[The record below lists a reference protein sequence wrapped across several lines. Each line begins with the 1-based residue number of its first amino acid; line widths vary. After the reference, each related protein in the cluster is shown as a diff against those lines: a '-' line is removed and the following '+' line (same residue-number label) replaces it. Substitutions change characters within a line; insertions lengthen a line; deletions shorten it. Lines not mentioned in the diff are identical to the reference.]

1 MLLSCENFLLSQER
15 RPPTF
20 RCLVMNCEERL
31 SEASGTFHL
40 EIRFGHAKT
49 CLRLSIL
56 GQPGP
61 FFSGRICAGS
71 SIFHHTRSEGETKVR
86 LFAILPDRAFDFFGL
101 SEQLSIFLH
110 KKLLAV
116 GSFMK

>member
-1 MLLSCENFLLSQER
+1 MLSYELREH
-15 RPPTF
+15 
-20 RCLVMNCEERL
+20 L

-40 EIRFGHAKT
+40 EIRFGLAKN
-49 CLRLSIL
+49 LPASLSIL

-61 FFSGRICAGS
+61 FLPGRIRAGS
-71 SIFHHTRSEGETKVR
+71 SIFHHTRSVGETQVR
-86 LFAILPDRAFDFFGL
+86 LFAILPHRAFDFFCL